1 MRLSPLS
8 PEAAR
13 QERRE
18 RWRRD
23 RNAAQTLRSAFPKVA
38 QLRVDLTFHGT
49 GPTTP
54 ASQSHVLHP
63 PARAFFGFPCPY
75 ADCDGHFDL
84 SAIAT
89 AALGGAV
96 HLTEGALDCVGLRA
110 RDHASKQT
118 CSLHLDYK
126 ITAEFRRDT

>member
-23 RNAAQTLRSAFPKVA
+23 RAAAQTLRSAFPQVV
-38 QLRVDLTFHGT
+38 QLRIDLTFNGARAMA
-49 GPTTP
+49 P

-75 ADCDGHFDL
+75 ADCEGHFDL
-84 SAIAT
+84 SAVVT
-89 AALGGAV
+89 AALESSVNHA
-96 HLTEGALDCVGLRA
+96 EGTLECFGLRA

-118 CSLHLDYK
+118 CNLHLDYK
-126 ITAEFRRDT
+126 ITAEYRREA

>member
-23 RNAAQTLRSAFPKVA
+23 RNAAQTLRSAYPKVA
-38 QLRVDLTFHGT
+38 QLRVDLTFNGA

-84 SAIAT
+84 SAVAT
-89 AALGGAV
+89 AALGSAV
-96 HLTEGALDCVGLRA
+96 HHTEGTLDCAGLRA

-118 CSLHLDYK
+118 CNLHLDYK
-126 ITAEFRRDT
+126 LTAEYRRES